1 MILFLTHSSY
11 PIAQCLAAVR
21 IWNAR
26 VHRAYTLSTGHT
38 ISDAHRSQQGRAFA
52 WQEAQLALITI
63 FQRFDLVMRDPSYE
77 LEVKQ
82 TLTIKPD
89 NFYIHAIPR
98 TDRKKYIVPIST
110 PSSTLLRGPGVA
122 TTAAAP
128 TAPVD
133 DGKTPMYVL
142 YGSNTG
148 TSEAFAQRI
157 ASDAAEHGQL
167 EMKFFEYDAYPKHF
181 RFQGDNRYP

>member
-1 MILFLTHSSY
+1 M
-11 PIAQCLAAVR
+11 
-21 IWNAR
+21 
-26 VHRAYTLSTGHT
+26 HRAYTLSTGHT

-89 NFYIHAIPR
+89 NFYVYAIPR
-98 TDRKKYIVPIST
+98 ADRVR
-110 PSSTLLRGPGVA
+110 LLAVPGVA
-122 TTAAAP
+122 AVSNTSKNETAP
-128 TAPVD
+128 TVD
-133 DGKTPMYVL
+133 AEGLKPLYIL

-148 TSEAFAQRI
+148 NSERFGQRL
-157 ASDAAEHGQL
+157 ASAAPAHGKL
-167 EMKFFEYDAYPKHF
+167 
-181 RFQGDNRYP
+181 DNTPLTN